1 MNLSLTSKKYIEKYM
16 LDYIDDKDVCWNKR
30 DNNTTFIYKSLY
42 KDIQE
47 AFLHVLEL
55 SDTDCMKGLLYK
67 DKEIKNPKS
76 FSSYYMSAEIK
87 KYIEMYGK
95 HQITFTC
102 SILDRQVTISFM
114 IFSNSE
120 LKRLE
125 TYQKYA
131 EYMYTWLYICIKYS
145 SKKCANNLHI
155 FMYHTPYHKTIP
167 KTKTEIIGTEHIN
180 SAYTTSCVQNGEV
193 VIFRKEEWFK
203 VFVHE
208 TMHIYGLDFSSYQY
222 TELIDKVK
230 KIFPIKSEFSIT
242 DAYCETWARIIN
254 CAFTSF
260 LSLKKTDNISNFLM
274 YMDVLIQMEKF
285 FSIKQAVYVL
295 QFMGLTYQDLY
306 STDDILRNTMYREK
320 SHVFPYYII
329 TAMFMN
335 DFQGF
340 LSWCK
345 YNNTKQSNTKQTRSN
360 IKNKHNKSYFIQFNY
375 SEENIED
382 FGNYIQNIYKSNEFL
397 NGIATIQKYKREQ
410 KDDTLRMSIVEFK

>member
-1 MNLSLTSKKYIEKYM
+1 
-16 LDYIDDKDVCWNKR
+16 
-30 DNNTTFIYKSLY
+30 
-42 KDIQE
+42 
-47 AFLHVLEL
+47 
-55 SDTDCMKGLLYK
+55 
-67 DKEIKNPKS
+67 
-76 FSSYYMSAEIK
+76 
-87 KYIEMYGK
+87 
-95 HQITFTC
+95 
-102 SILDRQVTISFM
+102 
-114 IFSNSE
+114 
-120 LKRLE
+120 
-125 TYQKYA
+125 
-131 EYMYTWLYICIKYS
+131 
-145 SKKCANNLHI
+145 
-155 FMYHTPYHKTIP
+155 
-167 KTKTEIIGTEHIN
+167 
-180 SAYTTSCVQNGEV
+180 
-193 VIFRKEEWFK
+193 
-203 VFVHE
+203 
-208 TMHIYGLDFSSYQY
+208 MHIYGLDFSSYQY

-345 YNNTKQSNTKQTRSN
+345 YNNTTNRVR
-360 IKNKHNKSYFIQFNY
+360 KNNYSPFIQFHY

-382 FGNYIQNIYKSNEFL
+382 LGTYITNIYKSNEIL
-397 NGIATIQKYKREQ
+397 NSISYFENQTRVK
-410 KDDTLRMSIVEFK
+410 KDNTLRMSVIEFK